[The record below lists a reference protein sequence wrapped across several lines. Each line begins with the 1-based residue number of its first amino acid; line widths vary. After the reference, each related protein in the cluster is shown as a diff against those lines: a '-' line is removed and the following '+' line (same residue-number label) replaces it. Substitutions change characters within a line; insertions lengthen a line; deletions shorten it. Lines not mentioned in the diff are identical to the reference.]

1 MPFISFFTP
10 ARMNKLCLHLLDHSL
25 ISHLHEL
32 SIQMMMSDEL
42 LKPALSDDP
51 YKLYLASSSLS
62 RFQCE
67 SLLLRSPSGSFL
79 FRNPHKYSEFV
90 VLSYHLNNRVYH
102 ELFRITS
109 TGYASQQTEFSS
121 FLGILNTHT
130 ELVYGVRL
138 NEGNQV
144 VAIDTM
150 PWFTNERV
158 KDVRGKK
165 SS

>member
-10 ARMNKLCLHLLDHSL
+10 ARLNRLCLHLLDHSL
-25 ISHLHEL
+25 LSHINEL

-42 LKPALSDDP
+42 RKPSLSDDP

-79 FRNPHKYSEFV
+79 FRNPHQYSEFV
-90 VLSYHLNNRVYH
+90 VLSYHRNNHVYH
-102 ELFRITS
+102 ELFRTTP
-109 TGYASQQTEFSS
+109 TGYSSQQTEFTS

-138 NEGNQV
+138 NESNEV

-150 PWFTNERV
+150 PWFSNERV
-158 KDVRGKK
+158 KDVKG
-165 SS
+165 